1 MKPMRID
8 FAESPSVWRWSL
20 RLPGVRFFMIFLLL
34 ALIVGGLAWV
44 RGQQLQREIGY
55 AQAAQAN
62 LQNLQEQNAVAEPGQ
77 ARLGAE
83 EEALWRQAE
92 RQRALPWEAVFRA
105 FEEAPPMR
113 FQTFEPDLTRGLVKV
128 QAQAP
133 DIGGAQSYLVALQ
146 ASPVFVRVSLLRHE
160 TLAEG
165 GVSFHFEAVLA
176 QAYRLPEQEARP

>member
-1 MKPMRID
+1 MKPLRID

-20 RLPGVRFFMIFLLL
+20 RLPSVRFFMIFLLL
-34 ALIVGGLAWV
+34 ALIVGGLAWSRGLKLQAEV
-44 RGQQLQREIGY
+44 RHAQIALTSLQD
-55 AQAAQAN
+55 
-62 LQNLQEQNAVAEPGQ
+62 LQEKSAVAEQSQ

-113 FQTFEPDLTRGLVKV
+113 FQTFEPDLARGVVKV

-146 ASPVFVRVSLLRHE
+146 ANPVFVRVSLLRHE
-160 TLAEG
+160 AQAEG
-165 GVSFHFEAVLA
+165 GVSFHFEAVLT